1 MQNLAS
7 SLPSWNE
14 SFWGVQSELLRI
26 FFTNYNKFYR
36 FCKFAIFSTKT
47 IWLDIRNSIVTSR
60 DSLKSCDEHITIRLV
75 IFRYY
80 VFILQFFFQGDT
92 RFEIYSLWLLLLLR
106 SYHARITY
114 KLANQS
120 ELTETEDDFV
130 FIYCIKQPWVASS
143 IFVAPSAK
151 IGIWIILRKV
161 GCKSGNVQNW
171 LISHCL

>member
-1 MQNLAS
+1 M
-7 SLPSWNE
+7 
-14 SFWGVQSELLRI
+14 
-26 FFTNYNKFYR
+26 
-36 FCKFAIFSTKT
+36 
-47 IWLDIRNSIVTSR
+47 
-60 DSLKSCDEHITIRLV
+60 KSCDEHVTIVYLDIIHFQRCS
-75 IFRYY
+75 FY
-80 VFILQFFFQGDT
+80 FIFQGDI

-151 IGIWIILRKV
+151 IGI
-161 GCKSGNVQNW
+161 
-171 LISHCL
+171 

>member
-1 MQNLAS
+1 MS
-7 SLPSWNE
+7 ILP
-14 SFWGVQSELLRI
+14 LL
-26 FFTNYNKFYR
+26 
-36 FCKFAIFSTKT
+36 
-47 IWLDIRNSIVTSR
+47 
-60 DSLKSCDEHITIRLV
+60 

-80 VFILQFFFQGDT
+80 YLTFFFQGDI

-151 IGIWIILRKV
+151 IGI
-161 GCKSGNVQNW
+161 
-171 LISHCL
+171 

>member
-1 MQNLAS
+1 MKWVILGCTI
-7 SLPSWNE
+7 WT
-14 SFWGVQSELLRI
+14 FTI
-26 FFTNYNKFYR
+26 FFLPITASFTGFVSLLFFRQKQSDWI
-36 FCKFAIFSTKT
+36 K
-47 IWLDIRNSIVTSR
+47 NSIVTSR

-80 VFILQFFFQGDT
+80 SFYNFFFQGDI

>member
-1 MQNLAS
+1 MNYVMSMSRL
-7 SLPSWNE
+7 
-14 SFWGVQSELLRI
+14 
-26 FFTNYNKFYR
+26 FF
-36 FCKFAIFSTKT
+36 
-47 IWLDIRNSIVTSR
+47 LDINYFI
-60 DSLKSCDEHITIRLV
+60 
-75 IFRYY
+75 IF
-80 VFILQFFFQGDT
+80 IFQGDI

-151 IGIWIILRKV
+151 IGI
-161 GCKSGNVQNW
+161 
-171 LISHCL
+171 

>member
-1 MQNLAS
+1 M
-7 SLPSWNE
+7 E
-14 SFWGVQSELLRI
+14 
-26 FFTNYNKFYR
+26 TFYY
-36 FCKFAIFSTKT
+36 S
-47 IWLDIRNSIVTSR
+47 
-60 DSLKSCDEHITIRLV
+60 
-75 IFRYY
+75 
-80 VFILQFFFQGDT
+80 FFFQGDI

-151 IGIWIILRKV
+151 IGIWIILRKF
-161 GCKSGNVQNW
+161 GFKSENVQNW
-171 LISHCL
+171 LKYTFMVKVLPQFCIQLVYKPHFGTYILLFGSFGQSEKKWIWVSLSIFLWAKKQLNYFFKYWRVHTKNLHKIKYFFF